1 MKSCPTCN
9 RTFEDTLSYCLV
21 DGSILSAPFD
31 PHATIRIPE
40 VRKAEPSP
48 TEVFLRTGVP
58 QPAEL
63 LPTLEASPFAYH
75 PKVSSPPPT
84 MAQQKPLT
92 FLQRTGL
99 WLRLAL
105 AIIFAVVFSVGMGSL
120 VAAFIFNFVLRN
132 SPDDAAPAAY
142 LTMFLTL
149 VTLLILIF
157 RWWRR
162 KRRELGLRT

>member
-9 RTFEDTLSYCLV
+9 RTFEDTLTYCLI

-40 VRKAEPSP
+40 VRKTEPSP
-48 TEVFLRTGVP
+48 TEVLHRTGVP
-58 QPAEL
+58 QPVEL
-63 LPTLEASPFAYH
+63 LPTIEASPFAYH
-75 PKVSSPPPT
+75 PNVSSPPPT
-84 MAQQKPLT
+84 VAHQKAPT
-92 FLQRTGL
+92 SSQSTGL

-105 AIIFAVVFSVGMGSL
+105 AIILAIVLSFGMGLL
-120 VAAFIFNFVLRN
+120 VGAFIANFVSRR
-132 SPDDAAPAAY
+132 SPDVVPAAY

-162 KRRELGLRT
+162 KRREVGLRR